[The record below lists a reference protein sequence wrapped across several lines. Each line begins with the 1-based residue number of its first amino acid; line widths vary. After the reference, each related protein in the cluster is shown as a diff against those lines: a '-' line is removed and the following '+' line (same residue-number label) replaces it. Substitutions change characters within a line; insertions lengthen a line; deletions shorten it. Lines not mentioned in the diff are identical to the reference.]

1 MISQE
6 TLKMDHILSKEIDRD
21 NLRALDNLRYNNFEN
36 THSEEEDEFEE
47 VSAKNTGN
55 SEMDFDLSTD
65 SQFGIKS
72 EIKEEILDLGVDI
85 IMPEASSQSTTGGSN
100 NQQVTKPKKDVRS
113 KKEME
118 EEERE
123 KMQ

>member
-1 MISQE
+1 
-6 TLKMDHILSKEIDRD
+6 MDHILNKEIDRD

-47 VSAKNTGN
+47 VSAKNTD
-55 SEMDFDLSTD
+55 MDLDLSAD
-65 SQFGIKS
+65 SQFRIKS

-85 IMPEASSQSTTGGSN
+85 IMPEASSQSSIGSN
-100 NQQVTKPKKDVRS
+100 NQQVAKPKKDVRS
-113 KKEME
+113 KREME

>member
-1 MISQE
+1 
-6 TLKMDHILSKEIDRD
+6 MDHILNKEIDRD

-47 VSAKNTGN
+47 VSAKN
-55 SEMDFDLSTD
+55 MDLDLSAD
-65 SQFGIKS
+65 SQFR
-72 EIKEEILDLGVDI
+72 IKEEILDLGVDI
-85 IMPEASSQSTTGGSN
+85 IMPEASSQSSIGGSN
-100 NQQVTKPKKDVRS
+100 NQQVAKPKKDVRS
-113 KKEME
+113 KREME

>member
-6 TLKMDHILSKEIDRD
+6 TFKMDHILSKEIDRD

-47 VSAKNTGN
+47 ISAKNTGN